1 MDVNG
6 ELDASVRVAQEGEF
20 PLYFLAVWERD
31 EDGTGEKL
39 GFLVWLVAD
48 GYHNYDFSDL
58 MSDL

>member
-6 ELDASVRVAQEGEF
+6 ELDASVSVAQEGEF

-39 GFLVWLVAD
+39 GFLVWLV
-48 GYHNYDFSDL
+48 
-58 MSDL
+58 